1 MGISCLIVDDNV
13 SFLEVAGALLER
25 DGITVVAVATNS
37 AEALRRAG
45 ELRPDFLLVD
55 VELGHESGLDL
66 THRLMTAAT
75 TPRPRVILMSA
86 HSEDD
91 FGGLIDA
98 SPALGFLAKVG
109 LSGGAIRRLLGDGH
123 GGSG

>member
-1 MGISCLIVDDNV
+1 MAISCLIVDDNV
-13 SFLEVAGALLER
+13 RFLKVAGALLER

-37 AEALRRAG
+37 AEALRRAW
-45 ELRPDFLLVD
+45 ELRPDVLLVD
-55 VELGHESGLDL
+55 IELGHESGLDL
-66 THRLMTAAT
+66 TRRLMTAAAA
-75 TPRPRVILMSA
+75 PWARVILMSA

-98 SPALGFLAKVG
+98 SPALGFLAKAR

>member
-1 MGISCLIVDDNV
+1 MTISCVIVDDNDR
-13 SFLEVAGALLER
+13 FLNAAGALLER
-25 DGITVVAVATNS
+25 EGITVVAVATNS

-45 ELRPDFLLVD
+45 EFRPDVLLVD
-55 VELGHESGLDL
+55 IELGQESGLDL
-66 THRLMTAAT
+66 TRRLIAAAPA
-75 TPRPRVILMSA
+75 PRARVILMSA

-98 SPALGFLAKVG
+98 SPALGFLAKPT

-123 GGSG
+123 GAPG